1 MRQKWQ
7 IATLP
12 IHRYVAVSWASQ
24 AFGLPSTIRT
34 CDLRLRRAQAYFLQA
49 SLYGR
54 QRTIGGK
61 EKPPRRMALLIIFIT
76 RLLNSFINYFL
87 AVFKPS
93 RLYAGQL
100 PIIPVTSGM
109 MPIQPQAPTIPYPAR
124 PIKVTPTVMRS
135 TRSVCPI
142 LHFI

>member
-1 MRQKWQ
+1 MLQTGLR
-7 IATLP
+7 IE
-12 IHRYVAVSWASQ
+12 V
-24 AFGLPSTIRT
+24 FGLPSTIRT